1 MQFDF
6 SHLEEY
12 QYKYFKGIQWLHIFH
27 HNISGRVYFANESE
41 ALHCHE
47 EQKYSILYLV
57 NDDMKVSNKYEF
69 LLQYGSSET
78 LYNRWRQDKNPL
90 NQTEENVLEADG
102 FEAIHLDYNST
113 YQFTG
118 LARTSITAKYNNT
131 VTNYITCLIN
141 GYFNNR
147 RWYFAIGQYFPYDD
161 NWVDEIP
168 GEKGEPSVDLWIRV
182 SNFHKTFI
190 QNQYLIPFRTA
201 FFISLLSENKFI
213 K

>member
-12 QYKYFKGIQWLHIFH
+12 HYKYFKGIQWLHIFH

-78 LYNRWRQDKNPL
+78 KYNRWRQDKNPL

-113 YQFTG
+113 GLPFKG
-118 LARTSITAKYNNT
+118 LAKTSITYNYPLHNI
-131 VTNYITCLIN
+131 TNYISCLLN
-141 GYFNNR
+141 GGFNDQN
-147 RWYFAIGQYFPYDD
+147 WYFAIAQYKVYTVE
-161 NWVDEIP
+161 WEEKIP
-168 GEKGEPSVDLWIRV
+168 AGSADGEQSVDLWIRLPKN
-182 SNFHKTFI
+182 SNTFFDK
-190 QNQYLIPFRTA
+190 QKFMNFRLYILVFLMA
-201 FFISLLSENKFI
+201 K
-213 K
+213 